1 MSVTR
6 TSTIKCDH
14 PDCTRIIS
22 YEPRVDGSTDSITQG
37 WTLGYAGVQDFCPW
51 HRPDLHPTPWT
62 AKNEHGND
70 HDTLRAADSTY
81 LGMVERQVAQR
92 IVDAVNKAGT

>member
-14 PDCTRIIS
+14 PDCTMIIS
-22 YEPRVDGSTDSITQG
+22 YEPRVDGFKDSITQG
-37 WTLGYAGVQDFCPW
+37 WTLGHAGVQDFCPW
-51 HRPDLHPTPWT
+51 HRPDPHPTPWT
-62 AKNEHGND
+62 AKAT
-70 HDTLRAADSTY
+70 TLCDANGTY
-81 LGMVERQVAQR
+81 LGVVERQVAQR